1 MPTTQ
6 STASVVKA
14 HAEDIKFHVSTK
26 HQAHAEDI
34 KVHGSKK
41 HQEAKDH
48 VNGKVQEVKDHID
61 NVGDDLESRWQ
72 ALDAKV
78 DKIAKPA
85 VHSALT
91 PVYLVGGM
99 VVVLLV
105 GGLLGWELAQLLK

>member
-14 HAEDIKFHVSTK
+14 HAEDIKVHV
-26 HQAHAEDI
+26 
-34 KVHGSKK
+34 SKK

-48 VNGKVQEVKDHID
+48 VIGKVQEVKDHID
-61 NVGDDLESRWQ
+61 NVGDDMESRWL

-78 DKIAKPA
+78 DSLARPA

-91 PVYLVGGM
+91 PVYVSGA
-99 VVVLLV
+99 VVAFV
-105 GGLLGWELAQLLK
+105 LLGWELAQLLK